1 MDLTARCNLK
11 CVMCYFSNTDRLVFP
26 PFDTQLSD
34 DGNMPVA
41 VFEKI
46 AADMFPRAW
55 RVALACAAEPMI
67 HPKFREI
74 VGIAGRYGVPDLWF
88 PTNLLALTE
97 PTAQALFPRG

>member
-11 CVMCYFSNTDRLVFP
+11 CVMCYFSNTDRLFFP

-46 AADMFPRAW
+46 AADLFPRAW

-67 HPKFREI
+67 HPAVPRDRRRSPAATAFRTS
-74 VGIAGRYGVPDLWF
+74 GSRRTCW
-88 PTNLLALTE
+88 
-97 PTAQALFPRG
+97 R